1 MSNVEEV
8 KHKKVRSIS
17 HQKRVMRV
25 VRWIFAAIMIAFALF
40 PVIWLISASLNPT
53 SSMATQTLIPENANF
68 NNYKTLVENPVF
80 PFFKWM
86 WNSIKV
92 TSISTFLSLF
102 ITTLAAYA
110 FSRFRFNGR
119 QALMKVMLILQVFPS
134 LLSIVAI
141 FSMISEVGDVL
152 PIAGL
157 NTHLGL
163 ILVYMGGAMSINI
176 WLMKG
181 YMDTIPKDI
190 DESAM
195 VDGATHWQTFTQLI
209 LPLLQPILVVV
220 GILSF
225 IGTYGDF
232 ILARIL
238 LTSADK
244 FTLMVGLQIYTS
256 GMFSQK
262 WGVFAAGAIIGAFP
276 IVVAYLLL
284 QDYIVGGLTV
294 GAVKG

>member
-1 MSNVEEV
+1 
-8 KHKKVRSIS
+8 
-17 HQKRVMRV
+17 
-25 VRWIFAAIMIAFALF
+25 
-40 PVIWLISASLNPT
+40 
-53 SSMATQTLIPENANF
+53 
-68 NNYKTLVENPVF
+68 
-80 PFFKWM
+80 
-86 WNSIKV
+86 
-92 TSISTFLSLF
+92 
-102 ITTLAAYA
+102 
-110 FSRFRFNGR
+110 
-119 QALMKVMLILQVFPS
+119 
-134 LLSIVAI
+134 
-141 FSMISEVGDVL
+141 
-152 PIAGL
+152 
-157 NTHLGL
+157 
-163 ILVYMGGAMSINI
+163 
-176 WLMKG
+176 
-181 YMDTIPKDI
+181 MDTIPKDI